1 MVHNHIENVSDYGI
15 HANTSG
21 ARTARIDC
29 NTVDKVDVI
38 SGPAISADAA
48 GKPMSLQVNGNI
60 ALRATRGMLFESAD
74 VAHLLNNTLNN
85 SEIGGGG
92 AITAGSGIAHKS
104 AGGNWVNGSL
114 VTV

>member
-1 MVHNHIENVSDYGI
+1 VVHKYIENVSDYGI
-15 HANTSG
+15 LANTSG
-21 ARTARIDC
+21 ARTVRIDC

-38 SGPAISADAA
+38 SEPAISTDAA
-48 GKPMSLQVNGNI
+48 GKPMSLQVNGNLAI
-60 ALRATRGMLFESAD
+60 RTTKSMLFECAD

-85 SEIGGGG
+85 SEIGGG
-92 AITAGSGIAHKS
+92 AITGGSGIAHKS